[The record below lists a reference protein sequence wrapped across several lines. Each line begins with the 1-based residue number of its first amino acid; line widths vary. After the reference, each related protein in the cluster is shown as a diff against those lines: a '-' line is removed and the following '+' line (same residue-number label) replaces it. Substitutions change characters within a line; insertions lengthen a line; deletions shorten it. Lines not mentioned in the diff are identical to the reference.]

1 MSPYLLR
8 QLWIDFTEGFIML
21 KVVVNGEK
29 GKDTN

>member
-1 MSPYLLR
+1 MSSYLLR
-8 QLWIDFTEGFIML
+8 QFRIDFTEGFIML